1 MCSASS
7 FDHKSNVKFSGC
19 TNQILFYSEN
29 SSLFIVLKFIG
40 GRNQIVLYS
49 ENSSVDFFFGLARG
63 GGGGWGGGD
72 VDYDPFI
79 SFPACMVGALHF
91 GCYPQPLIFFYLLQL
106 LF

>member
-1 MCSASS
+1 MLNSADAQIRFCSTL
-7 FDHKSNVKFSGC
+7 K
-19 TNQILFYSEN
+19 ILLYL
-29 SSLFIVLKFIG
+29 SSLNSLEAEIRSFFILKILLW
-40 GRNQIVLYS
+40 I
-49 ENSSVDFFFGLARG
+49 FFLVWRG